1 MKSPRPWSFGSI
13 LFLIVIALVIIGLLI
28 LLPRMLA

>member
-13 LFLIVIALVIIGLLI
+13 LFLIVTVLVIIGLLI

>member
-1 MKSPRPWSFGSI
+1 MKSSRPWSFGSI
-13 LFLIVIALVIIGLLI
+13 LFLIVTALVIIGLLI